1 MTSLKNYF
9 TLLRHQS
16 GTRERNLIM
25 WISGAVFIILLISIS
40 FLQYRWIG
48 QLNDTEMDRLNKNLR
63 SSLERFSEDFD
74 RELGRV
80 FSAFEGTLNK
90 DQDTLT
96 AILNDWQI
104 YQASAPFPELVGSVY
119 LTEVRQGKEPDL
131 YFVDTVSAK
140 KVKMSWPSS
149 FIELKKKIEMKSFS
163 GNEILISIFQGLLLT
178 DSTAFIV
185 IPDANLEEQ
194 FESGKKNNP
203 VRSLVIQFNTDF
215 IKKTWIRSLA
225 IDYFTTDGD
234 LDYNFSIRDTLRN
247 LTFFQTD
254 SVKHPDLSW
263 PVANLRTRDMI
274 ILTGNSAR
282 TKRMEI
288 IKERAHAVS
297 KFQSFSFST
306 SAGGKTQIQV
316 SHPEPPDPTQEM
328 PTVVSGPEAPAAVS
342 VSTSGQVTAVTPVA
356 PVVPVVSGQVTA
368 ATPVAPVTPVV
379 VDVNLKTP
387 APKAQI
393 ENWSS
398 VKPFSFSFTP
408 ETENIYGPTPFSTSG
423 SGWVIQAA
431 HISGSLTEAVNEIRM
446 KNLMIGSGILLLLAG
461 SIGFLLIASLKA
473 WHQSRQQMEFVA
485 GITHELR
492 TPLAVIRSAA
502 ENLAD
507 GVVSTQESQAKYG
520 RLIRDEGKR
529 LSEMIEQV
537 LDFSGLQSGRKNWTF
552 TRVDVGDALEESVLG
567 ILEQAEQKSIKL
579 EPHYLLDQIVYADRK
594 AMLTIF
600 RNLLENAVKYSHSPS
615 IVIVRMQTD
624 GKSVSVSIRDFGMGI
639 PDEEK
644 VRIFEPFFRGKTASE
659 AQIHGNGLGLS
670 LVQSLVTVN
679 KGKISLKSEP
689 GKGSEFVV
697 SFPIDQKKGEN

>member
-1 MTSLKNYF
+1 
-9 TLLRHQS
+9 
-16 GTRERNLIM
+16 M

-48 QLNDTEMDRLNKNLR
+48 QLNETEMDRLNKNLR

-80 FSAFEGTLNK
+80 FSAFEGTLNEN
-90 DQDTLT
+90 QDTLA
-96 AILNDWQI
+96 AILNDWQT
-104 YQASAPFPELVGSVY
+104 YQETAPFPELVGSVY
-119 LTEVRQGKEPDL
+119 LTEVRQGEEPVL
-131 YFVDTVSAK
+131 YLVDTASAK
-140 KVKMSWPSS
+140 KVKMSWPAS
-149 FIELKKKIEMKSFS
+149 FSELRQKMEMKSFS
-163 GNEILISIFQGLLLT
+163 GHEILISIFQGLLLT
-178 DSTAFIV
+178 DSTAFVV
-185 IPDANLEEQ
+185 IPDPNLEDQ
-194 FESGKKNNP
+194 FEKGKKNSK
-203 VRSLVIQFNTDF
+203 VRSLVIQLNAEFM
-215 IKKTWIRSLA
+215 KKTWIRSLS
-225 IDYFTTDGD
+225 DEYFTTDGD

-274 ILTGNSAR
+274 ILAGNSVR
-282 TKRMEI
+282 TKRMEV
-288 IKERAHAVS
+288 IKERAQAVS

-316 SHPEPPDPTQEM
+316 SHPEPPDPNQTM
-328 PTVVSGPEAPAAVS
+328 TTVVSVPEAPAAVS
-342 VSTSGQVTAVTPVA
+342 VGSVGRVSAVTPA
-356 PVVPVVSGQVTA
+356 PPAVPVM
-368 ATPVAPVTPVV
+368 
-379 VDVNLKTP
+379 VDVNVKTP
-387 APKAQI
+387 TPKAPI
-393 ENWSS
+393 ENWGS
-398 VKPFSFSFTP
+398 VKPFSFTL
-408 ETENIYGPTPFSTSG
+408 ETENIYGPTPFSTSE

-446 KNLMIGSGILLLLAG
+446 KNLFIGSGILILLAG

-507 GVVSTQESQAKYG
+507 GVVSTPESQVKYG

-579 EPHYLLDQIVYADRK
+579 ESHYLFDQVVYADRK

-600 RNLLENAVKYSHSPS
+600 RNLLENAIKYSNAHS
-615 IVIVRMQTD
+615 IVIMRMQTD

-644 VRIFEPFFRGKTASE
+644 GRIFEPFFRGKAASE

>member
-1 MTSLKNYF
+1 
-9 TLLRHQS
+9 
-16 GTRERNLIM
+16 M

-40 FLQYRWIG
+40 ILQYRWIG

-149 FIELKKKIEMKSFS
+149 FIELKKKVEMKSFS

-274 ILTGNSAR
+274 ILTGNSVR

-288 IKERAHAVS
+288 IKERARSVS
-297 KFQSFSFST
+297 KMQSFSFSSST
-306 SAGGKTQIQV
+306 GGKTKTEV
-316 SHPEPPDPTQEM
+316 GHPEPSDQNETM
-328 PTVVSGPEAPAAVS
+328 TTVVSVPEAPAAISVSSGGKVS
-342 VSTSGQVTAVTPVA
+342 VVNPV
-356 PVVPVVSGQVTA
+356 PPTV
-368 ATPVAPVTPVV
+368 PVV
-379 VDVNLKTP
+379 VDVNVNTP
-387 APKAQI
+387 APKAPMQT
-393 ENWSS
+393 WFSG
-398 VKPFSFSFTP
+398 KPFSFSFTP
-408 ETENIYGPTPFSTSG
+408 ETENIYGPTPFSTSE

-446 KNLMIGSGILLLLAG
+446 KNLFIGSGILLLLAG

-552 TRVDVGDALEESVLG
+552 ARVDVGDALEESVLG

-579 EPHYLLDQIVYADRK
+579 ETHYLPDQIVYADRK

-615 IVIVRMQTD
+615 IVIVRMQKD
-624 GKSVSVSIRDFGMGI
+624 GKTVSVSIRDFGMGI

-644 VRIFEPFFRGKTASE
+644 GRIFEPFFRGKTASE

>member
-1 MTSLKNYF
+1 MN
-9 TLLRHQS
+9 
-16 GTRERNLIM
+16 E
-25 WISGAVFIILLISIS
+25 
-40 FLQYRWIG
+40 
-48 QLNDTEMDRLNKNLR
+48 TEMDRLNKNLR

-80 FSAFEGTLNK
+80 FSAFEGTLSEN
-90 DQDTLT
+90 QDTLA
-96 AILNDWQI
+96 AILTDWNT
-104 YQASAPFPELVGSVY
+104 YQKSAPFPELVGSVY
-119 LTEVRQGKEPDL
+119 LTEVRQGEEPVL
-131 YFVDTVSAK
+131 YLVDTLSAK
-140 KVKMSWPSS
+140 KVKLSWPDS
-149 FIELKKKIEMKSFS
+149 FSELRKKMEMKSFS
-163 GNEILISIFQGLLLT
+163 GHEIVISIFQGLLLT
-178 DSTAFIV
+178 DSTAFIAISDPNV
-185 IPDANLEEQ
+185 GDQ
-194 FESGKKNNP
+194 FEKGKKDSK
-203 VRSLVIQFNTDF
+203 VRSLVIQLNAEFM
-215 IKKTWIRSLA
+215 KKKWIRSLS
-225 IDYFTTDGD
+225 DEYFTTDGD

-274 ILTGNSAR
+274 ILAGNSVR
-282 TKRMEI
+282 TKRMEV
-288 IKERAHAVS
+288 IKERARAVS
-297 KFQSFSFST
+297 KIQSFSFST
-306 SAGGKTQIQV
+306 SSGSKTQIQV
-316 SHPEPPDPTQEM
+316 GPPEPPDPNQTM
-328 PTVVSGPEAPAAVS
+328 TTVVSVPGPPAAVS
-342 VSTSGQVTAVTPVA
+342 AGSDGKGSDITPKPPTV
-356 PVVPVVSGQVTA
+356 
-368 ATPVAPVTPVV
+368 PVV
-379 VDVNLKTP
+379 VDVNVKTP
-387 APKAQI
+387 APIAPI
-393 ENWSS
+393 ETPGSL
-398 VKPFSFSFTP
+398 KPFSFSFTP
-408 ETENIYGPTPFSTSG
+408 ETENIYGPTPFSTSE

-431 HISGSLTEAVNEIRM
+431 HISGSLAEAVNEIRM
-446 KNLMIGSGILLLLAG
+446 KNLFIGSGILILLAG
-461 SIGFLLIASLKA
+461 SIAFLLIASLKA

-579 EPHYLLDQIVYADRK
+579 EPHYLPDQIVYADRK

-600 RNLLENAVKYSHSPS
+600 RNLLENAVKYSNSHS
-615 IVIVRMQTD
+615 IVIVRMLTD
-624 GKSVSVSIRDFGMGI
+624 EKSVSVSIRDFGMGI
-639 PDEEK
+639 PDGEK
-644 VRIFEPFFRGKTASE
+644 GRIFEPFFRGKMASE

-697 SFPIDQKKGEN
+697 SFPIDQKKEEN